1 MPCCD
6 TGRNI
11 QKYKGAAASTLQDVT
26 DNGNTTT
33 GDIITTSGYFIG
45 DGSKL
50 TNVPGVSG
58 AAFTLQQTTNK
69 GNVTTDTVEF
79 QNSITS
85 LTASGNV
92 LVTGNVTA
100 SVFYGDGGLLSNTAT
115 TPTLQTVTTIG
126 NTTTNTIDFQN
137 SVTSLTTSGNVLV
150 TGNVT
155 ASKFYGDGL
164 GLTSLNASSVSTG
177 TLLVARGGTGTTTST
192 GSGSVVLNTNPT
204 FSGTVQGGTFSGS
217 GSGLT
222 SLNAGNISTGTLPV
236 ARGGTGATTLNNLI
250 QMGTHT
256 TGNYVGTVT
265 GGDGIASTGA
275 TSGEGITHTLSV
287 DRKANGGLVI
297 ENNQLA
303 VNLGASAI
311 TGTLA
316 VSDGGTGTTTSTG
329 SGSVVLNT
337 NPTLSGTVT
346 AGTFSGSGSGLT
358 SLNATN
364 ISTGTLPVARGGTGA
379 TTLNNLIQMG
389 THTTGNYVATITGGN
404 GISSTGATSGESIT
418 HTLSVDTKAN
428 GGLVMENNQLA
439 VNLGAS
445 AITGTLAVSDGGT
458 GTTTST
464 GSGSVVLNTNPTF
477 SGTVTAG
484 TFSGS
489 GSGLT
494 SLNATNISTGTL
506 PVARG
511 GTGLTSFVSGDL
523 IYANGTSSFTNLASN
538 SSTQGYFLKNDN
550 GVPIWADVS
559 EVGSASPYSHVAGTG
574 LSGGN
579 FNGSD
584 RVTWTVDFG
593 VVATTS
599 NLNSNVTRI
608 GNLETNLT
616 NNSNRITTITNDLTN
631 NVNRIGNLETNLTN
645 NSSRITTVTND
656 LTNNVNRIGNLETNL
671 TNNSSR
677 ITTVTND
684 LTNNVNRIGNLE
696 TNLTNNSSRITTVTN
711 DLTNNSSRITTVTND
726 LTNNVSRISTLENE
740 TQPVNRGGTELT
752 SYAIGDILYASGTT
766 TLSKLGIGLSG
777 QVLTVY
783 EGTVSWKPGT
793 GNISLNQ
800 AVNVSNSTSNVV
812 QFTGADYDTSFVTSK
827 KVGIANTAPTH
838 TLDVGSNVSIIDD
851 GIDKL
856 VIRGNCYVIND
867 IISLGTIH
875 TDILKAKDAFIKN
888 TTVVAERPTRQ
899 VRLN

>member
-11 QKYKGAAASTLQDVT
+11 QKYKGVAASTLQDVT

-33 GDIITTSGYFIG
+33 GDIITTSGFFIG

-559 EVGSASPYSHVAGTG
+559 QVGSASPYSHVAGTG

-579 FNGSD
+579 FNGSSE
-584 RVTWTVDFG
+584 VPWTVDFG

-608 GNLETNLT
+608 YNLETNLN
-616 NNSNRITTITNDLTN
+616 NNSARITTITNDLTN
-631 NVNRIGNLETNLTN
+631 NVSRIGNLETNLTN
-645 NSSRITTVTND
+645 NSARITTVTND

-684 LTNNVNRIGNLE
+684 LTNNVSRIGNLE
-696 TNLTNNSSRITTVTN
+696 TN
-711 DLTNNSSRITTVTND
+711 LTNNSSRITTVTND

-740 TQPVNRGGTELT
+740 VQPVNRGGTGLVNY
-752 SYAIGDILYASGTT
+752 SVGDILYASGTT
-766 TLSKLGIGLSG
+766 TLSKLSIGSDDE
-777 QVLTVY
+777 VLTVS
-783 EGTVSWKPGT
+783 EGTVSWQPASGGT
-793 GNISLNQ
+793 GSSYWTQ
-800 AVNVSNSTSNVV
+800 
-812 QFTGADYDTSFVTSK
+812 TGTDIYYDSGN
-827 KVGIANTAPTH
+827 VGIANTAPTH
-838 TLDVGSNVSIIDD
+838 TLDVGSNVAIIDD

-856 VIRGNCYVIND
+856 YIRGNVYSTND

-875 TDILKAKDAFIKN
+875 CKEIVAVNSRIKN
-888 TTVVAERPTRQ
+888 STVVTEAPTRQ
-899 VRLN
+899 VRSI

>member
-33 GDIITTSGYFIG
+33 GDIITTSGFFIG

-50 TNVPGVSG
+50 TGISG
-58 AAFTLQQTTNK
+58 ASAAFTLQETSDRGNTTS
-69 GNVTTDTVEF
+69 NVIQFTNT
-79 QNSITS
+79 ITS
-85 LTASGNV
+85 FTTSGNV
-92 LVTGNVTA
+92 IVAGNVTA
-100 SVFYGDGGLLSNTAT
+100 SN
-115 TPTLQTVTTIG
+115 
-126 NTTTNTIDFQN
+126 
-137 SVTSLTTSGNVLV
+137 
-150 TGNVT
+150 
-155 ASKFYGDGL
+155 FYGDGL

-204 FSGTVQGGTFSGS
+204 FSGTVQG
-217 GSGLT
+217 
-222 SLNAGNISTGTLPV
+222 
-236 ARGGTGATTLNNLI
+236 
-250 QMGTHT
+250 
-256 TGNYVGTVT
+256 
-265 GGDGIASTGA
+265 
-275 TSGEGITHTLSV
+275 
-287 DRKANGGLVI
+287 
-297 ENNQLA
+297 
-303 VNLGASAI
+303 
-311 TGTLA
+311 
-316 VSDGGTGTTTSTG
+316 
-329 SGSVVLNT
+329 
-337 NPTLSGTVT
+337 
-346 AGTFSGSGSGLT
+346 GTFSGSGSGLT

-477 SGTVTAG
+477 SGTVQGGTFSGSGSGLTSLNATNISTGTLLVARGGTGTTTSTGSGSVVLNTNPTFSGTVQGG

-559 EVGSASPYSHVAGTG
+559 QVGSASPYSHVAGTG

-579 FNGSD
+579 FNGSSE
-584 RVTWTVDFG
+584 VTWTVDFG

-608 GNLETNLT
+608 YNLETNLN
-616 NNSNRITTITNDLTN
+616 NNSARITTITNDLTN
-631 NVNRIGNLETNLTN
+631 NVSRIGNLETNLTN
-645 NSSRITTVTND
+645 NSARITTVTND

-684 LTNNVNRIGNLE
+684 LTNNVVRIGNLE

-711 DLTNNSSRITTVTND
+711 DLTNNVSRIGNLETNLTNNSSRITTVTND

-740 TQPVNRGGTELT
+740 VQPVNRGGTGLVNY
-752 SYAIGDILYASGTT
+752 SVGDILYASGTT
-766 TLSKLGIGLSG
+766 TLSKLSIGSDDE
-777 QVLTVY
+777 VLTVS
-783 EGTVSWKPGT
+783 EGTVSWQPASGGT
-793 GNISLNQ
+793 GSSYWTQTGTGSDIYY
-800 AVNVSNSTSNVV
+800 NSGN
-812 QFTGADYDTSFVTSK
+812 
-827 KVGIANTAPTH
+827 VGIANTAPTH
-838 TLDVGSNVSIIDD
+838 TLDVGSNVAIIDD

-856 VIRGNCYVIND
+856 YIRGNVYSTHD

-875 TDILKAKDAFIKN
+875 CKEIVAVNSRIKN
-888 TTVVAERPTRQ
+888 STVVTEAPTRQ
-899 VRLN
+899 VRSI

>member
-33 GDIITTSGYFIG
+33 GDIITTSGFFIG

-50 TNVPGVSG
+50 TGISG
-58 AAFTLQQTTNK
+58 ASAAFTLQETSDRGNTTS
-69 GNVTTDTVEF
+69 NVIQFTNT
-79 QNSITS
+79 ITS
-85 LTASGNV
+85 FTTSGNV
-92 LVTGNVTA
+92 IVAGNVTA
-100 SVFYGDGGLLSNTAT
+100 SN
-115 TPTLQTVTTIG
+115 
-126 NTTTNTIDFQN
+126 
-137 SVTSLTTSGNVLV
+137 
-150 TGNVT
+150 
-155 ASKFYGDGL
+155 FYGDGL

-222 SLNAGNISTGTLPV
+222 SLNATNISTGTLLV
-236 ARGGTGATTLNNLI
+236 AR
-250 QMGTHT
+250 
-256 TGNYVGTVT
+256 
-265 GGDGIASTGA
+265 
-275 TSGEGITHTLSV
+275 
-287 DRKANGGLVI
+287 
-297 ENNQLA
+297 
-303 VNLGASAI
+303 
-311 TGTLA
+311 
-316 VSDGGTGTTTSTG
+316 GGTGTTTSTG

-337 NPTLSGTVT
+337 NPTFSGTVQG
-346 AGTFSGSGSGLT
+346 GTFSGSGSGLT

-477 SGTVTAG
+477 SGTVQGG

-559 EVGSASPYSHVAGTG
+559 QVGSASPYSHVAGTG

-579 FNGSD
+579 FNGSSE
-584 RVTWTVDFG
+584 VTWTVDFG

-608 GNLETNLT
+608 YNLETNLN
-616 NNSNRITTITNDLTN
+616 NNSARITTITNDLTN
-631 NVNRIGNLETNLTN
+631 NVSRIGNLETNLTN
-645 NSSRITTVTND
+645 NSARITTVTND

-684 LTNNVNRIGNLE
+684 LTNNVVRIGNLE

-711 DLTNNSSRITTVTND
+711 DLTNNVSRIGNLETNLTNNSSRITTVTND

-740 TQPVNRGGTELT
+740 VQPVNRGGTGLVNY
-752 SYAIGDILYASGTT
+752 SVGDILYASGTT
-766 TLSKLGIGLSG
+766 TLSKLSIGSDDE
-777 QVLTVY
+777 VLTVS
-783 EGTVSWKPGT
+783 EGTVSWQPASGGT
-793 GNISLNQ
+793 GSSYWTQTGTGSDIYY
-800 AVNVSNSTSNVV
+800 NSGN
-812 QFTGADYDTSFVTSK
+812 
-827 KVGIANTAPTH
+827 VGIANTAPTH
-838 TLDVGSNVSIIDD
+838 TLDVGSNVAIIDD

-856 VIRGNCYVIND
+856 YIRGNVYSTHD

-875 TDILKAKDAFIKN
+875 CKEIVAVNSRIKN
-888 TTVVAERPTRQ
+888 STVVTEAPTRQ
-899 VRLN
+899 VRSI